1 MGDRM
6 KLTDAVSG
14 LFVDKQD
21 IAKCI
26 TSQEITIVSIYL
38 ILIPL
43 MYRQLQKK
51 QTIAHLS
58 IHTT

>member
-1 MGDRM
+1 MRDRM
-6 KLTDAVSG
+6 RVTAAVSG

-26 TSQEITIVSIYL
+26 TSQEITIVSLYL

-43 MYRQLQKK
+43 MRHQLQKK
-51 QTIAHLS
+51 
-58 IHTT
+58 